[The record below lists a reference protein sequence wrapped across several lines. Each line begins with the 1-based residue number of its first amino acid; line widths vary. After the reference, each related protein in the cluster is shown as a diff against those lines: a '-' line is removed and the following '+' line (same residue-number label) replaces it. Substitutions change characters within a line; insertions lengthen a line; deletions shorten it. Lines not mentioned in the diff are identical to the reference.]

1 MLQRYED
8 LDKKY
13 QNKIAKFDVKCAI
26 IPNSWPMDVY
36 IDYFQRIQ
44 GGGTPMTVQ
53 ELRRAI
59 SPGPFTE
66 LLDELAK
73 DELILRAFDG
83 CKGTNVSSHD
93 DKTQLILRYFQQLN
107 PPPGTKFGKPSLT
120 QHGLETMKHLNKDMN
135 LWQEDERAR
144 KRDNLIKPFKKSLET
159 ITWIFSKHEAFRRP
173 VPLVKEDE
181 VIDTDKIDKV
191 WFDQSKL
198 KVPLWDCT
206 IATFANDDII
216 AIKKKDMLSN
226 AGQIREKLIH
236 IMQTHPLFTDGLRS
250 TDVTPRVQ
258 LFIDEITSI
267 IKEAT
272 NEEPRKRV
280 SIATQQRKELIRHA
294 KAYDIPCPFCNQSV
308 QHYADEHLHI
318 DHRLPVSQGGTND
331 KSNLQVMHKTCNL
344 VKSDKVQRDA
354 I

>member
-1 MLQRYED
+1 
-8 LDKKY
+8 
-13 QNKIAKFDVKCAI
+13 
-26 IPNSWPMDVY
+26 
-36 IDYFQRIQ
+36 
-44 GGGTPMTVQ
+44 MTVQ

-66 LLDELAK
+66 LLDELAT
-73 DELILRAFDG
+73 DELVLRALDG

-120 QHGLETMKHLNKDMN
+120 QHGLETMKHLNKEMKH
-135 LWQEDERAR
+135 WEEDGAPH
-144 KRDNLIKPFKKSLET
+144 KYDNLVKPFKKSLDM
-159 ITWIFSKHEAFRRP
+159 ITRVFGEEEPFRRP
-173 VPLVKEDE
+173 VPLVKKDE
-181 VIDTDKIDKV
+181 VIDTDKIKKV

-206 IATFANDDII
+206 VAAFAHADIMS
-216 AIKKKDMLSN
+216 IKQKDMLSN
-226 AGQIREKLIH
+226 AGQIRENLIH
-236 IMQTHPLFTDGLRS
+236 IMQTHSLFTDSLRF

-272 NEEPRKRV
+272 NEDFKRV
-280 SIATQQRKELIRHA
+280 GIPTQQRKELIRHA
-294 KAYDIPCPFCNQSV
+294 RVNGILCPFCNQSV
-308 QHYADEHLHI
+308 KHHADEHLHI
-318 DHRLPVSQGGTND
+318 DHKIPVSQGGTND

-344 VKSDKVQRDA
+344 VKSDKV
-354 I
+354 